1 MWWSGLSKMASTN
14 LTDSA
19 RIVLE
24 AACQYTH
31 TQARILF
38 YGGGTFVLFSVLSGL
53 VVVMLRAIFVHT
65 LSLVVPVLLYWL
77 LQSMFW
83 MNAMT
88 AGTSSWLTACETF
101 SNQIV
106 FENAVVSLVKNH
118 DVIDFIMDE
127 CKLCRHFVWVLMGP
141 RLMVCFL
148 VFCW

>member
-1 MWWSGLSKMASTN
+1 MASTN

-88 AGTSSWLTACETF
+88 AGTSS
-101 SNQIV
+101 
-106 FENAVVSLVKNH
+106 
-118 DVIDFIMDE
+118 
-127 CKLCRHFVWVLMGP
+127 
-141 RLMVCFL
+141 
-148 VFCW
+148 